1 MSFGNDIKKLRRKY
15 LEMRL
20 YENDLL
26 DILVKSIWSGI
37 RRVKMGGVVLVTGA

>member
-1 MSFGNDIKKLRRKY
+1 MKQKKTKEKN

-26 DILVKSIWSGI
+26 DILVKPVWLGI
-37 RRVKMGGVVLVTGA
+37 RRIKMGGVVLVTGA

>member
-1 MSFGNDIKKLRRKY
+1 MSLGNEIKKTKEKN

-20 YENDLL
+20 YENDLF

-37 RRVKMGGVVLVTGA
+37 RRVKIGGVVLVTGA